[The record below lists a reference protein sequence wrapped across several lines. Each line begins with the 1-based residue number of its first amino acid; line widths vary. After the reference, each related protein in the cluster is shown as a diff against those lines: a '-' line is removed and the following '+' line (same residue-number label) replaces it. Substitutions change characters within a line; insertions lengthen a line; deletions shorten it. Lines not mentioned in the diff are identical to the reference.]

1 MNESTRVVKLLILA
15 IVGLLFGAF
24 CVMTL
29 FNIETGQNHE
39 VVKHYGDVLRESGE
53 VKAALAAQGVK
64 EYNIYN
70 GRRLASHHI
79 QFVTDRPVADQD
91 AIRKLC
97 KDYLMAHEP
106 LNLGRPHTDPNR
118 KCAIHP
124 QSLQPSE
131 SHRDL
136 LPPLQRMPST

>member
-15 IVGLLFGAF
+15 IVGLLFCAY

-39 VVKHYGDVLRESGE
+39 VVKHYGEVLRKSEE

-64 EYNIYN
+64 EYNIFN

-79 QFVTDRPVADQD
+79 QFVTDRPVTDQD

-97 KDYLMAHEP
+97 KEYLQAHVEKYERT
-106 LNLGRPHTDPNR
+106 LFTFEVNVEKL
-118 KCAIHP
+118 
-124 QSLQPSE
+124 
-131 SHRDL
+131 HRNEIRL
-136 LPPLQRMPST
+136 STE

>member
-24 CVMTL
+24 CVMSL

-64 EYNIYN
+64 EYIIFI
-70 GRRLASHHI
+70 GRRLGQHHI
-79 QFVTDRPVADQD
+79 QFVTDRLVADQD

-97 KDYLMAHEP
+97 KEYLMAHVEKYERT
-106 LNLGRPHTDPNR
+106 LFTFEVDMEKLDHNKEIR
-118 KCAIHP
+118 
-124 QSLQPSE
+124 QSTE
-131 SHRDL
+131 
-136 LPPLQRMPST
+136 

>member
-15 IVGLLFGAF
+15 IVGLLFGAY

-39 VVKHYGDVLRESGE
+39 VVKHYGDVLRESAE

-64 EYNIYN
+64 EYNIFN

-79 QFVTDRPVADQD
+79 QFVTDCPVADQD

-97 KDYLMAHEP
+97 KEYLMAHVEKYERT
-106 LNLGRPHTDPNR
+106 LFTFEVNKNKLKMNEVVLKT
-118 KCAIHP
+118 
-124 QSLQPSE
+124 E
-131 SHRDL
+131 
-136 LPPLQRMPST
+136 

>member
-97 KDYLMAHEP
+97 KDYLMAHVEKYERT
-106 LNLGRPHTDPNR
+106 LFTFEVNKDKLKMNEVVLKT
-118 KCAIHP
+118 
-124 QSLQPSE
+124 E
-131 SHRDL
+131 
-136 LPPLQRMPST
+136 

>member
-97 KDYLMAHEP
+97 KDYLMAHVEKYERT
-106 LNLGRPHTDPNR
+106 LFTFEVDKDKIQGNSS
-118 KCAIHP
+118 I
-124 QSLQPSE
+124 LQKTE
-131 SHRDL
+131 
-136 LPPLQRMPST
+136 